1 MVSIHFETA
10 KRIQQMLQYD
20 LNQLGSDDFERLSQ
34 SLLKEIIGN
43 GTITFG
49 AGKDGAREATFKGK
63 APYPSESDQ
72 WDGNWIFQVKFH
84 DVQLL
89 GVDKARKQVISDLK
103 KELDKIINK
112 YRHSCDN
119 YILITNVPFSSVF
132 QSGTHDQLTKIV
144 NDFTPPILNIAVWGA
159 DDLIG
164 FIQKYTAIRNAFP
177 QFLTPNDVIA
187 AKNKPE
193 TANNTEL
200 SATNIPDTP
209 VIEIKRDAS
218 VNYIARKFNSDC
230 QKQIVAGPPQTGK
243 TNLLSQ
249 FVRQHSDRTISY
261 FITPSPLTQ
270 EQYTFLFSLSKE
282 ISRLLGKPLPNYD
295 IKLESLKN
303 LFSELWNSLHRR
315 AKSRKVHYYLLIDGL
330 EWGLIGKEGSR
341 ISDLFP
347 LQTFSDS
354 PYLLL
359 SCNADKVDAL
369 SDYREYQKIES
380 ESWLFNHSETKEYF
394 RDVPNLSPEEINKI
408 HHKYGGIPGYLKI
421 VKNAVLTNLNF
432 ELDSAPDDLNTL
444 IEQQVEFVFKSS
456 NSVTLCALKLLAV
469 SPVPLLANMLA
480 EMTNKDVDS
489 LVDELKRTE
498 LIRYDSGRDR
508 LEYVDELTKE
518 FSKLSIGDER
528 QSIISQ
534 LLDHVKNKAT
544 GEDTLIDLLLIEVG
558 DYDGL
563 KSRLTIPAIIK
574 TVSDSS
580 TGISGIIKRF
590 QAASEMAHQK
600 NDTDGL
606 MKWMIGINVAKSF
619 VSHAINQAEISA
631 LIAIG
636 ESQEALRKAYA
647 LPEVT
652 TMIRLL
658 ARTYSSI
665 KERGNTVPNDAQDSL
680 KTMVENLRIK
690 EIDEEI
696 TQGIA
701 LDLFPILPD
710 TAISLLEKVIKQTE
724 KQDIV
729 ESAIEILSENIQE
742 QKREEMHLAV
752 KDKIHTG
759 KFVRLISRRLNKLSF
774 EKLVKELKSIEN
786 TKAKEYIIREWCRQN
801 PENEKIVQAIF
812 LWQDTIISD
821 RKFVIPLRSL
831 RHISDLIIKLSL
843 SVEDKKSLINVLK
856 IPELI
861 SIDSPKEEWV
871 RVRLNLSEALFEFD
885 PKSST
890 AEIEEVYENVLQ
902 TVIELDEKTYCLARL
917 LLTVSRIMPENK
929 SFINTLE
936 IKFQQAFDSLR
947 KDSAYQFELTRGV
960 IQTLVERDPNEA
972 LIVATELNTQE
983 RKIKAVLLVLH
994 TALRTQGEADIS
1006 KLIKDSLDLLDEFD
1020 ESQRDECLVNTIRES
1035 ASRERVLARMNLDT
1049 LFELSKEIK
1058 DPTLKSM
1065 ALGNLAVLYERYST
1079 ADALKT
1085 AELSILAW
1093 KDESDLKIRLLWGY
1107 DLVESMSKI
1116 DLDRAK
1122 SFFEEVHALHLLPSS
1137 TLAAGSLGSMF
1148 KEILDLAIRSID
1160 IKTFGDSDENIR
1172 AVEHFI
1178 QRIPAKTIQLDL
1190 YARLAA
1196 SAYRSGYSPYADEV
1210 IRTKIIP
1217 EIKKMSIGNDRFSAL
1232 EFSLPVIFHYDQA
1245 AAKELIQDM
1254 SVSQKNRA
1262 WYSVVLWSLC
1272 QSYLGDHEYI
1282 NVEKMRVVSDFRTFK
1297 NVVIEAAA
1305 QINHDQALYFS
1316 IVAITNSIEASFDN
1330 DSIDQAQVY
1339 ELMRMLDELSCK
1351 NLPDQRNIQHEGY
1364 LISALA
1370 ATHGLRSYV
1379 YRSLEKAKGKSP
1391 RGITRQSIRREW
1403 EEIISKAK
1411 KIPNAADRIFVLA
1424 IVAKYARNYYDKD
1437 PEPAKKLLRQAD
1449 EQIQDIPT
1457 LIDRISRLKII
1468 GESWGDLKDK
1478 KQAEYLI
1485 QKAVES
1491 AKLLNGL
1498 SADLRLKTLVQ
1509 AANKISPNF
1518 ADKIV
1523 SELDK
1528 NRYPGHEYNPANLR
1542 LQMERLIANPTKLNL
1557 LGPKYA
1563 RENVLGE
1570 SSKEL
1575 ISNLVSGRENPIDK
1589 PTIEKWLLEG
1599 MQYHPRVSIDVA
1611 HWAVENLHRKHKQTS
1626 INQIKINVFL
1636 EAAELVYQLAE
1647 YILPIARLGMPKSVQ
1662 ESFPILN
1669 QKIIVFQA
1677 GDVEYAR
1684 KWLRS
1689 WLSENVK
1696 NYLKICDPYFRKNEL
1711 DYFKYLPE
1719 NCYVLVITTDKYFDI
1734 KEGSNH
1740 LCEELKLHWQTIS
1753 SRSLPRVNFLIFPKA
1768 FEDKFHDRA
1777 IVSLNAGL
1785 NIGQSLNGLG
1795 KSRGSINVLTEEEA
1809 KELESTYLQSLLN
1822 SGSWFTDHG
1831 VVPTSFLLSD

>member
-1 MVSIHFETA
+1 
-10 KRIQQMLQYD
+10 MLKYD

-119 YILITNVPFSSVF
+119 YILVTNVPFSSVF
-132 QSGTHDQLTKIV
+132 QSGTHDQLTKIF
-144 NDFTPPILNIAVWGA
+144 NDFTPPIQNIAVWGA

-187 AKNKPE
+187 AKHRPE

-209 VIEIKRDAS
+209 VIEIKRDAA
-218 VNYIARKFNSDC
+218 VNYIARKFNSDF
-230 QKQIVAGPPQTGK
+230 QKQIVVGPPQTGK
-243 TNLLSQ
+243 TVLLSQ
-249 FVRQHSDRTISY
+249 FVRQYSDRTISY

-270 EQYTFLFSLSKE
+270 AQYTFLFSLSKQ
-282 ISRLLGKPLPNYD
+282 ISKVLGKEPPRHD
-295 IKLESLKN
+295 IRLESLKS

-315 AKSRKVHYYLLIDGL
+315 AKFRKVHYYLLIDGL

-341 ISDLFP
+341 IIDLFP
-347 LQTFSDS
+347 LQTFSSS
-354 PYLLL
+354 PYLIL
-359 SCNADKVDAL
+359 SCNADRVHEL

-380 ESWLFNHSETKEYF
+380 ELWLFNHSETKEYF
-394 RDVPNLSPEEINKI
+394 RDVLKLSSNEISKI
-408 HHKYGGIPGYLKI
+408 HDKYRGIPGYLKI
-421 VKNAVLTNLNF
+421 VKNALLTNPDF

-444 IEQQVEFVFKSS
+444 IAKQVEFVFKSS
-456 NSVTLCALKLLAV
+456 NRMTLYALKLLAV
-469 SPVPLLANMLA
+469 SPMPLLANMLA
-480 EMTNKDVDS
+480 EMTNNDLDS
-489 LVDELKRTE
+489 IVTELERTG
-498 LIRYDSGRDR
+498 LIRYDAGRDR

-518 FSKLSIGDER
+518 FSKLSIGDQQ

-534 LLDHVKNKAT
+534 LLNHVKNKVPQ
-544 GEDTLIDLLLIEVG
+544 EDTLIDLLLIEVG

-563 KSRLTIPAIIK
+563 TKRLTIPAIIR

-580 TGISGIIKRF
+580 TGISGLIKRF
-590 QAASEMAHQK
+590 QAASEMALQT

-606 MKWMIGINVAKSF
+606 MKCMIGTNVAKSF
-619 VSHAINQAEISA
+619 VSHAINQAEIRA

-647 LPEVT
+647 FPEVI

-680 KTMVENLRIK
+680 KAMVKNLRIE

-696 TQGIA
+696 TQGLA

-710 TAISLLEKVIKQTE
+710 TAISLLETVINRTGKQN
-724 KQDIV
+724 IV

-742 QKREEMHLAV
+742 QKRKEIRLDV
-752 KDKIHTG
+752 KDKIAAGT
-759 KFVRLISRRLNKLSF
+759 FDQLISKWLNKISF
-774 EKLVKELKSIEN
+774 KELMNELKSVEN

-801 PENEKIVQAIF
+801 PGNEKIVQAIF

-821 RKFVIPLRSL
+821 RKFVVALRSL
-831 RHISDLIIKLSL
+831 RHISGLIVNL
-843 SVEDKKSLINVLK
+843 SVSVDDKKNLINVLN
-856 IPELI
+856 IPEFT

-871 RVRLNLSEALFEFD
+871 RVRLNLSEALFAID
-885 PKSST
+885 PKSSIV
-890 AEIEEVYENVLQ
+890 EIEEIYENVLH

-936 IKFQQAFDSLR
+936 IRFQQTFDSLR

-960 IQTLVERDPNEA
+960 IKTLVERDPNEA

-983 RKIKAVLLVLH
+983 RKNKAVQLVLH
-994 TALRTQGEADIS
+994 TALLTQGEANIS
-1006 KLIKDSLDLLDEFD
+1006 KLIKDSLDFLVDFD
-1020 ESQRDECLVNTIRES
+1020 ASQRDECLVNILRES
-1035 ASRERVLARMNLDT
+1035 VSRECALARVNLDT
-1049 LFELSKEIK
+1049 LFESSKEIK
-1058 DPTLKSM
+1058 DSTFKSM
-1065 ALGNLAVLYERYST
+1065 ALGNLAVLYEKYST
-1079 ADALKT
+1079 VDALKI

-1093 KDESDLKIRLLWGY
+1093 KDETDLKIRLSLGY

-1116 DLDRAK
+1116 DLDSAK
-1122 SFFEEVHALHLLPSS
+1122 TFFEEVRALHLLPSS
-1137 TLAAGSLGSMF
+1137 SLAAGSLGSIF

-1160 IKTFGDSDENIR
+1160 IKTFGKSDETIR
-1172 AVEHFI
+1172 RVEHFI
-1178 QRIPAKTIQLDL
+1178 QRIPAKTIQLNL
-1190 YARLAA
+1190 YAQLAA
-1196 SAYRSGYSPYADEV
+1196 SAYRSGYSPYAEEV

-1217 EIKKMSIGNDRFSAL
+1217 EIRKMSIGNDRFSAL
-1232 EFSLPVIFHYDQA
+1232 EFSLPVIFHYDQEV
-1245 AAKELIQDM
+1245 AKEMLQDM
-1254 SVSQKNRA
+1254 TVSQKNRT
-1262 WYSVVLWSLC
+1262 WYSVALWSLC
-1272 QSYLGDHEYI
+1272 RSYLGDHENI
-1282 NVEKMRVVSDFRTFK
+1282 NVENIRVVSDFRTFK
-1297 NVVIEAAA
+1297 NIVIEAVA
-1305 QINHDQALYFS
+1305 QITHDEALYSS
-1316 IVAITNSIEASFDN
+1316 IVAITNSIKASFDN
-1330 DSIDQAQVY
+1330 DSIDQGQVY
-1339 ELMRMLDELSCK
+1339 ELMRMLDELSHK
-1351 NLPDQRNIQHEGY
+1351 HLPDERNIRHEGY

-1379 YRSLEKAKGKSP
+1379 YRSLEKARGKSQ
-1391 RGITRQSIRREW
+1391 RGLTRQNIHRDW
-1403 EEIISKAK
+1403 NVIISKAK
-1411 KIPNAADRIFVLA
+1411 KIPNAADRIFVFA
-1424 IVAKYARNYYDKD
+1424 IVAKYAINYYDKD

-1449 EQIQDIPT
+1449 EQIKDIPT
-1457 LIDRISRLKII
+1457 QIDRISRLEII
-1468 GESWGDLKDK
+1468 GKSWSDLKEP
-1478 KQAEYLI
+1478 KQAGYLI

-1498 SADLRLKTLVQ
+1498 SADLRLKTLVE
-1509 AANKISPNF
+1509 AANKISPKL
-1518 ADKIV
+1518 ADKIL
-1523 SELDK
+1523 SDLDK
-1528 NRYPGHEYNPANLR
+1528 SRYPGHEYNPVNLR
-1542 LQMERLIANPTKLNL
+1542 LQIERLITEPTRLNL
-1557 LGPKYA
+1557 TGPRYA

-1570 SSKEL
+1570 SSTEL
-1575 ISNLVSGRENPIDK
+1575 LLNLVSGRDNPVEK
-1589 PTIEKWLLEG
+1589 PTIEEWLVEG

-1611 HWAVENLHRKHKQTS
+1611 HWAVESLYRKQTSS
-1626 INQIKINVFL
+1626 INQININVFL
-1636 EAAELVYQLAE
+1636 EAAELVCELAE
-1647 YILPIARLGMPKSVQ
+1647 HISPIARSGMPRSVQ

-1669 QKIIVFQA
+1669 QKIIVFQT

-1696 NYLKICDPYFRKNEL
+1696 DYLKICDPYFRKNEL
-1711 DYFKYLPE
+1711 DYFKYVPE
-1719 NCYVLVITTDKYFDI
+1719 DCKILVIATDRYLNI

-1740 LCEELKLHWQTIS
+1740 LCEELKLHWRTLS

-1777 IVSLNAGL
+1777 IVSLNVGL

-1795 KSRGSINVLTEEEA
+1795 KSRGTINVLTEEEA

-1831 VVPTSFLLSD
+1831 VIPTSFLLSD

>member
-1 MVSIHFETA
+1 
-10 KRIQQMLQYD
+10 MLKYD
-20 LNQLGSDDFERLSQ
+20 LNKLGSDDFERLCQ

-49 AGKDGAREATFKGK
+49 AGKDAAREATFKGK
-63 APYPSESDQ
+63 AKYPSESNQ
-72 WDGNWIFQVKFH
+72 WDGSWIFQVKFH

-89 GVDKARKQVISDLK
+89 GVDKARQQVISDLK
-103 KELDKIINK
+103 KELDKIVNK

-132 QSGTHDQLTKIV
+132 QSGTHDQLTKIA
-144 NDFTPPILNIAVWGA
+144 NNFSPPIINIAVWGA
-159 DDLIG
+159 DDLNG

-187 AKNKPE
+187 AINKPETSNETE

-200 SATNIPDTP
+200 SAASAANIPDTP

-230 QKQIVAGPPQTGK
+230 QKQIVVGPPQTGK

-282 ISRLLGKPLPNYD
+282 ISRVLGKPPPNYD

-315 AKSRKVHYYLLIDGL
+315 AKSRKVHYYLLVDGV

-347 LQTFSDS
+347 LLTFSES

-369 SDYREYQKIES
+369 SDYSEYQKIES
-380 ESWLFNHSETKEYF
+380 ELWLFNHSETKDYF
-394 RDVPNLSPEEINKI
+394 RDVPNLSAEEINKI
-408 HHKYGGIPGYLKI
+408 HDKYGGRPGYLKI
-421 VKNAVLTNLNF
+421 VKNAVLTNPNF

-480 EMTNKDVDS
+480 EMTNNDVDR
-489 LVDELKRTE
+489 LIDELKRTG
-498 LIRYDSGRDR
+498 LIRYDSGRHR

-528 QSIISQ
+528 KSIISQ

-563 KSRLTIPAIIK
+563 KRRLTIPAIIK
-574 TVSDSS
+574 TVSGSS

-600 NDTDGL
+600 NDTDVL
-606 MKWMIGINVAKSF
+606 MKCMIGTNVAKSF
-619 VSHAINQAEISA
+619 VSHAINQAEITA

-658 ARTYSSI
+658 ARTYSCI
-665 KERGNTVPNDAQDSL
+665 KERGNTVPNDAKDSL
-680 KTMVENLRIK
+680 KTMVKNLRIK

-696 TQGIA
+696 TQGLA
-701 LDLFPILPD
+701 LDLFAILPD
-710 TAISLLEKVIKQTE
+710 TAISLLETVIKRTE
-724 KQDIV
+724 KQNIV

-742 QKREEMHLAV
+742 QKRKEMSLPV
-752 KDKIHTG
+752 KDKINKG
-759 KFVRLISRRLNKLSF
+759 NSVRLISKWLNKLSF
-774 EKLVKELKSIEN
+774 EELLNELKSIEN
-786 TKAKEYIIREWCRQN
+786 TKAKEYIIREWCRHN
-801 PENEKIVQAIF
+801 RGNEKIVQAIF

-821 RKFVIPLRSL
+821 RKFVVALRSL
-831 RHISDLIIKLSL
+831 RHISGLIINL
-843 SVEDKKSLINVLK
+843 SVSVDDKKSLINALK
-856 IPELI
+856 IPGFT

-871 RVRLNLSEALFEFD
+871 RVRLNLSEALFGID

-890 AEIEEVYENVLQ
+890 VEIKEVYENVLQ

-917 LLTVSRIMPENK
+917 LLTVGRIMPENK
-929 SFINTLE
+929 SFINALE
-936 IKFQQAFDSLR
+936 IRFQQTFDSLR

-983 RKIKAVLLVLH
+983 RKNKAVRLVLH

-1006 KLIKDSLDLLDEFD
+1006 KFIKDSLDFLGDFD
-1020 ESQRDECLVNTIRES
+1020 ESERDGCLVNIIRECT
-1035 ASRERVLARMNLDT
+1035 SRECVLARMNLDT
-1049 LFELSKEIK
+1049 LFEFSEEIK

-1065 ALGNLAVLYERYST
+1065 AFGNLAVLYDKYSA
-1079 ADALKT
+1079 ADALKI

-1093 KDESDLKIRLLWGY
+1093 QDETDLKIRLSLGY

-1122 SFFEEVHALHLLPSS
+1122 SFCEEVQELHLLPSS
-1137 TLAAGSLGSMF
+1137 TLAAGSLGDMF
-1148 KEILDLAIRSID
+1148 REILDLAIRSID
-1160 IKTFGDSDENIR
+1160 IKTFGNSDETIR
-1172 AVEHFI
+1172 KVEHFI
-1178 QRIPAKTIQLDL
+1178 QRIPAKTIQLNL
-1190 YARLAA
+1190 YAQLAA
-1196 SAYRSGYSPYADEV
+1196 SAYRSGYSPYAEET

-1217 EIKKMSIGNDRFSAL
+1217 DIRKMNIGNDRFSAL
-1232 EFSLPVIFHYDQA
+1232 EVCLPVIFQYDQEV
-1245 AAKELIQDM
+1245 AKELIQDM
-1254 SVSQKNRA
+1254 SVSQKNRT

-1272 QSYLGDHEYI
+1272 RSHLGDHEYI
-1282 NVEKMRVVSDFRTFK
+1282 NVEEMRVVSDFRTFK
-1297 NVVIEAAA
+1297 NIVIEATA
-1305 QINHDQALYFS
+1305 QINHDEALYFS
-1316 IVAITNSIEASFDN
+1316 IVAVTNSIEASFDN
-1330 DSIDQAQVY
+1330 DSIDQSQVL
-1339 ELMRMLDELSCK
+1339 ELMRMLDGLSDK
-1351 NLPDQRNIQHEGY
+1351 KLPDQRNIQHEGY
-1364 LISALA
+1364 LISARA
-1370 ATHGLRSYV
+1370 ATHGLVSYV
-1379 YRSLEKAKGKSP
+1379 YRSLEKARGKSP
-1391 RGITRQSIRREW
+1391 RGITRQFIRGKW
-1403 EEIISKAK
+1403 KEIISKAT

-1424 IVAKYARNYYDKD
+1424 TVAKYARNYYDKD
-1437 PEPAKKLLRQAD
+1437 PTPAKKLLHQAD

-1457 LIDRISRLKII
+1457 LIDRISRLEII

-1478 KQAEYLI
+1478 KQAQYLI

-1491 AKLLNGL
+1491 AKLLSGL
-1498 SADLRLKTLVQ
+1498 TADLRLKTLVQ

-1528 NRYPGHEYNPANLR
+1528 NRYPRLEYNPASLR
-1542 LQMERLIANPTKLNL
+1542 LQIERLIAKPTRLNL
-1557 LGPKYA
+1557 IGPKYA
-1563 RENVLGE
+1563 RENVLGK

-1575 ISNLVSGRENPIDK
+1575 ILNLVSGRESPVNK

-1599 MQYHPRVSIDVA
+1599 MQHHPRVSIDVA
-1611 HWAVENLHRKHKQTS
+1611 HWAVENLHHKQTRS

-1647 YILPIARLGMPKSVQ
+1647 HISPIARSGMPKSVQ

-1684 KWLRS
+1684 KWLQG

-1696 NYLKICDPYFRKNEL
+1696 DYLKICDPYFRKNEL
-1711 DYFKYLPE
+1711 DYFKYVPE
-1719 NCYVLVITTDKYFDI
+1719 DCKVLVITTDKYLDI
-1734 KEGSNH
+1734 KEGSSH
-1740 LCEELKLHWQTIS
+1740 LCEELRFHWRTIS
-1753 SRSLPRVNFLIFPKA
+1753 SRLLPIVHFLIFPKA

-1777 IVSLNAGL
+1777 IVSLNTGL

-1822 SGSWFTDHG
+1822 SGCWFTDHG
-1831 VVPTSFLLSD
+1831 VVPTSFSLSD